1 MVGRSDKPT
10 PRITAALRTFA
21 VNAGPEVPDMTAV
34 HADVVI
40 AVVRVPEPVQ
50 GGIVAHA
57 PTLSVFTYTPSHNS
71 GFAALAARSASY
83 TLDGSPLLMWRR
95 ISP

>member
-1 MVGRSDKPT
+1 MHHRGLWTVGPGDKT
-10 PRITAALRTFA
+10 APRIRAALRTFA

-57 PTLSVFTYTPSHNS
+57 PTLSVFTYTPAHNS
-71 GFAALAARSASY
+71 GFSALAACSAA
-83 TLDGSPLLMWRR
+83 
-95 ISP
+95 